1 LAIAAVGATSIALV
15 LLAILLINL
24 AIQAAN
30 VLNQTR
36 LLTIRPELRSRLNT
50 AFVFC
55 NFVAGAA
62 GSTLAGVLWQA
73 GGWLLF
79 TAGEA
84 AIIVVGLVVWTLHR
98 GTLSGLE
105 VRQSPVR

>member
-1 LAIAAVGATSIALV
+1 V

-24 AIQAAN
+24 AIQA
-30 VLNQTR
+30 VLVLSQTR
-36 LLTIRPELRSRLNT
+36 LLTIRPELRSGLNT

-62 GSTLAGVLWQA
+62 GSALAGVLWQM

-79 TAGEA
+79 SAGQA
-84 AIIVVGLVVWTLHR
+84 AIILAALIVWTVFR
-98 GTLSGLE
+98 ATLGAVDVRRTSGN
-105 VRQSPVR
+105 

>member
-1 LAIAAVGATSIALV
+1 LV
-15 LLAILLINL
+15 LLAILLVNL

-55 NFVAGAA
+55 NFVAAA
-62 GSTLAGVLWQA
+62 VGSALAGILWQA
-73 GGWLLF
+73 GGWLLL

-84 AIIVVGLVVWTLHR
+84 AIMVAALIVWALHR
-98 GTLSGLE
+98 ETLKALE
-105 VRQSPVR
+105 VGTAPAR